1 MSLPVDDADECLP
14 PPDAQRVARRA
25 LILSAIVC
33 RSNSDHDPT
42 NPDAIDLW
50 GRLKTWIES
59 LDVAAEIKP
68 AEKELIYAPLGS
80 LDDRKRIQA
89 TWQAEGFGI
98 LAWALGRFPLPKY
111 DQKVDP
117 YELTDSLAFLSEE
130 AADII
135 KSAELR
141 PRAELNACRELLY
154 AVHCRL
160 RQFFRDKQARSI
172 AAWIEP
178 PWLETLEI
186 ESPLGTTGDL
196 RVGDV
201 EIADAHE
208 DAVRQHEW
216 AVCERHRAAIWLVG
230 EAGPLYSEVPVDT

>member
-1 MSLPVDDADECLP
+1 MSLSVHDADECPP

-42 NPDAIDLW
+42 NFDAIDLW

-59 LDVAAEIKP
+59 LDVAAEIEP
-68 AEKELIYAPLGS
+68 AEKEMIYAPLGS
-80 LDDRKRIQA
+80 LDNRKRIQA
-89 TWQAEGFGI
+89 AWHAEGLGI

-117 YELTDSLAFLSEE
+117 YELTDSLAFLSED

-154 AVHCRL
+154 AIHCRL

-178 PWLETLEI
+178 QWLETLGV
-186 ESPLGTTGDL
+186 ESPLGATGDL
-196 RVGDV
+196 RIGNV
-201 EIADAHE
+201 EIAHAKNE
-208 DAVRQHEW
+208 DVRRYEEI
-216 AVCERHRAAIWLVG
+216 VYERHRAAIWIVG
-230 EAGPLYSEVPVDT
+230 EDGPLYSLVSVDT